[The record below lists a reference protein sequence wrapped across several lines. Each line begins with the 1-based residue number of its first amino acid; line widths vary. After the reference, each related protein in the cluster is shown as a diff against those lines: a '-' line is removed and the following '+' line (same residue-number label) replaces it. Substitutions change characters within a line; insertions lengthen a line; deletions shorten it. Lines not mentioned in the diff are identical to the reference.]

1 MESSEQIQTYFWFIR
16 FLIVLVCLGILWKI
30 FDSVRNFFRKVRLR
44 ILISFRKANINRILR
59 KLKRIRIN
67 QEFSDFDTKKSFIGR
82 MANALLIDLP
92 KSVSALLMSD
102 PLSYVFWFFW
112 ILLGSNLFGNLW
124 EPGLAPLGELLAVC
138 IVGFLVGAFLSGFGG
153 GGDVGDAAIGLVGI
167 VCLIYYI
174 YELFLYWYVAYL
186 QTYNTEDMII
196 LVSLWAVFIEA
207 SIRIGYHRQYDSLF
221 PTRVL
226 GMETAG
232 DEIFL
237 INKPIKIIHVVFMIL
252 CSLVIYIWGKWVIL
266 ITGVFDFFS
275 ILARPTQV
283 PLIEV
288 KMKDIEN
295 YFSWKNKEIGWN
307 EFVSISGGL
316 QRTSDI
322 KNAMESEGD

>member
-1 MESSEQIQTYFWFIR
+1 MII
-16 FLIVLVCLGILWKI
+16 LGILWRLFGSI
-30 FDSVRNFFRKVRLR
+30 RNFFRKVRLR
-44 ILISFRKANINRILR
+44 IFISFRKANINRILR

-82 MANALLIDLP
+82 MANAVLIDLP

-102 PLSYVFWFFW
+102 PLSYVFWFCW
-112 ILLGSNLFGNLW
+112 IVLGSNLFGNLW
-124 EPGLAPLGELLAVC
+124 EPGLAPLGDLLAIC
-138 IVGFLVGAFLSGFGG
+138 IVGFLVAAVLVGAVEGANSEGG
-153 GGDVGDAAIGLVGI
+153 EVAMGLVLI
-167 VCLIYYI
+167 VGLIYYI

-207 SIRIGYHRQYDSLF
+207 SIRIGYHRQYDFLF

-322 KNAMESEGD
+322 KNAMESEGY

>member
-1 MESSEQIQTYFWFIR
+1 
-16 FLIVLVCLGILWKI
+16 
-30 FDSVRNFFRKVRLR
+30 
-44 ILISFRKANINRILR
+44 
-59 KLKRIRIN
+59 
-67 QEFSDFDTKKSFIGR
+67 
-82 MANALLIDLP
+82 MANAVLIDLP

-102 PLSYVFWFFW
+102 PLSYVFWFCW
-112 ILLGSNLFGNLW
+112 IVLGSNLFGNLW
-124 EPGLAPLGELLAVC
+124 EPGLAPLGDLLAIC
-138 IVGFLVGAFLSGFGG
+138 IVGFLVAAVLVGAVEGANSEGG
-153 GGDVGDAAIGLVGI
+153 EVAMGLVLI
-167 VCLIYYI
+167 VGLIYYI

-207 SIRIGYHRQYDSLF
+207 SIRIGYHRQYDFLF

-322 KNAMESEGD
+322 KNAMESEGY